1 MTKSLLTLTITLGL
15 VGGANAQTS
24 NLPTIGVDFTFGPKH
39 KCQGISPEIHFS
51 NVPAGVATYEIK
63 LTDLDVP
70 NFHHW
75 SQTLPAGG
83 PVIHEGA
90 GSGYFGPCPPS
101 GTHRYEITVVARDGQ
116 SRAVAS
122 GEKIVVTGR

>member
-1 MTKSLLTLTITLGL
+1 MMKALLALAVTFA
-15 VGGANAQTS
+15 VGGGASAETS
-24 NLPTIGVDFTFGPKH
+24 NLPQLGVDFTFGPKH
-39 KCQGISPEIHFS
+39 KCQGISPEIRLS
-51 NVPAGVATYEIK
+51 NVPAGVASYEVK

-70 NFHHW
+70 TFRHW

-122 GEKIVVTGR
+122 GEKIVVTGK

>member
-1 MTKSLLTLTITLGL
+1 MTKTLLALVIILGL
-15 VGGANAQTS
+15 VGGASAQTS
-24 NLPTIGVDFTFGPKH
+24 NLPKIGVDFTFGPKH
-39 KCQGISPEIHFS
+39 KCQGISPEIHLS
-51 NVPAGVATYEIK
+51 NVPAEVATYEVK
-63 LTDLDVP
+63 LIDLDVP
-70 NFHHW
+70 TFHHW
-75 SQTLPAGG
+75 SQTLPAAA

>member
-1 MTKSLLTLTITLGL
+1 MTKTLLALAITLGL
-15 VGGANAQTS
+15 VGGTSAQTS
-24 NLPTIGVDFTFGPKH
+24 NPPKMGVDLIFDPKH
-39 KCQGISPEIHFS
+39 KCQGISPEIRLS
-51 NVPAGVATYEIK
+51 NVPAGVASYEVK

-70 NFHHW
+70 TFHHW
-75 SQTLPAGG
+75 SQTLPAEG

-90 GSGYFGPCPPS
+90 GSDYFGPCPPS

-122 GEKIVVTGR
+122 GEKIVVTGK

>member
-1 MTKSLLTLTITLGL
+1 M
-15 VGGANAQTS
+15 
-24 NLPTIGVDFTFGPKH
+24 GVDFTFGSKH
-39 KCQGISPEIHFS
+39 KCQGISPEIRLS
-51 NVPAGVATYEIK
+51 DVPAGVASYEVK

-70 NFHHW
+70 TFHHW
-75 SQTLPAGG
+75 SQTLPAEG

-122 GEKIVVTGR
+122 GEKIVVTGK

>member
-1 MTKSLLTLTITLGL
+1 MTKTLLVLAITLGL
-15 VGGANAQTS
+15 VGVTSAQTS
-24 NLPTIGVDFTFGPKH
+24 NPPKMGVDFTFGPKH
-39 KCQGISPEIHFS
+39 KCQGISPEIRLS
-51 NVPAGVATYEIK
+51 NVPVGVASYEVK

-70 NFHHW
+70 TFHHW

-83 PVIHEGA
+83 PVIQEGA

-116 SRAVAS
+116 NRAVAS